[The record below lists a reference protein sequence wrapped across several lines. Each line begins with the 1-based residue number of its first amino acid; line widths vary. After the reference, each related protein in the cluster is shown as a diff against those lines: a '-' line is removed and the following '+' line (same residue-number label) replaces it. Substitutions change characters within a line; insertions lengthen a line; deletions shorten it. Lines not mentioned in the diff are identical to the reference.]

1 MSGERRAGEV
11 RVSVHMLWW
20 TAENADSALTPE
32 IVERLVPYITRY
44 AQTLGIT
51 VHAVG
56 GTSDHLH
63 ILYDLPPKRT
73 LDDVTRELT
82 KTTTRFL
89 RDVLN
94 RRGFAWQEETL
105 TESVGPENFAALAVY
120 IQDNAA
126 RHASGDL
133 EPAWEGGDDVETDGA
148 EEEMPS
154 WLREVLPGGRNG

>member
-1 MSGERRAGEV
+1 MSAERRAGDV
-11 RVSVHMLWW
+11 RVPVHMIWW
-20 TAENADSALTPE
+20 TTGSDDSALTPD

-56 GTSDHLH
+56 GVEDHLH
-63 ILYDLPPKRT
+63 VLYELPLKRT

-105 TESVGPENFAALAVY
+105 TDGVGPENFAALAAY
-120 IQDNAA
+120 IQENAR
-126 RHASGDL
+126 RHASGDT
-133 EPAWEGGDDVETDGA
+133 EPFWEGLDEDETGA
-148 EEEMPS
+148 PEEEIPS
-154 WLREVLPGGRNG
+154 WLREVLPGGQS